1 MRRLVISSSTD
12 HKFMIAYAREVG
24 LFNTVIPTQ
33 IFAQFRNPKRD
44 ILSWLFSISRHTY
57 FQYRKSRPP
66 FCLNPEFRRR
76 ALYEN
81 QPKKL
86 TGSCHVD
93 CVLKTT
99 VTIEPV
105 WTGPVYSG
113 HLVYYSHRTDFP
125 RFSVALYFL
134 QSWPVYSGHP
144 VCNGHFAISKEWPFY
159 TGLTVVHKAI
169 K

>member
-1 MRRLVISSSTD
+1 
-12 HKFMIAYAREVG
+12 MIAYAREIG

-66 FCLNPEFRRR
+66 FCLNPEFRPR
-76 ALYEN
+76 ALYKN

-99 VTIEPV
+99 VTTNLYKTALYIAVTQYITAIPLTSQDFQLPYIFCRV
-105 WTGPVYSG
+105 DLYIAVTQYVTVILP
-113 HLVYYSHRTDFP
+113 FP
-125 RFSVALYFL
+125 RSDRSTQVSL
-134 QSWPVYSGHP
+134 
-144 VCNGHFAISKEWPFY
+144 
-159 TGLTVVHKAI
+159 
-169 K
+169 